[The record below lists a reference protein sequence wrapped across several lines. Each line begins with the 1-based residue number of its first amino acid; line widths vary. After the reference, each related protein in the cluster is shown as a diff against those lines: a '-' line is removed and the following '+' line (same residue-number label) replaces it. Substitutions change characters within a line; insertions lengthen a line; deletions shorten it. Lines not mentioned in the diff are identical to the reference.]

1 MRSWRKALAGWL
13 PALALI
19 PPLGAPLALWAADP
33 PLTATLG
40 RNDVRIWSAP
50 YRLPVGV
57 TIEGAELLLRL
68 ERLGYERVHE
78 RPREPGQYFWGSEV
92 LWIWRREHRWG
103 GKRLPAELLRLGLVA
118 GTGEVRSVFALGR
131 PQAEGPE
138 QERYRAP
145 RAGWL
150 EPELVAESLDPDRA
164 PRRLAPFETLPEH
177 VWRAVLAAEDAR
189 FFEHGGVDPRSL
201 ARAAL
206 SNVKAG
212 RVTQGGSTITQQL
225 IKVRDLT
232 PRRSLGRK
240 VSEAARA
247 FALEAE
253 HSKEEILEA
262 YLDSI
267 YFGHLEGTELY
278 GIGAAAQAFFSK
290 SPAELDLGEA
300 ALLAAMIQG
309 PNGLDPV
316 RHPDRALA
324 RQRWVLGRLE
334 ELEWAPAAEIALA
347 RGGLPRLHL
356 SPPRPLAGRHLILWV
371 GDEVESAAR
380 QRSRKG
386 RGVVVETTLDLRLQ
400 ELAEDAV
407 RDGLAA
413 LRGRRPALAGRPL
426 SAALVALD
434 AGSGEV
440 VAWIGGDP
448 AARDDF
454 DRARKAR
461 RQPGS
466 AVKPLVLLEAF
477 EDCGR
482 KPPLHPATRVADRP
496 LSLELPTGPW
506 RPVNSDGAF
515 RGAVTLREA
524 LVDSL
529 NVPFVRTAR
538 WCGFEATAR
547 RLRRTGYAL
556 PAEPPPAFVLGAVEV
571 SPLELAASYSAIA
584 AAGRAAE
591 PRPIARLERPSGRRL
606 QRYRSHSR
614 KVVSAEAAYLV
625 ADLMA
630 DAVAHGTAR
639 EAALAGTR
647 VGAKTGTSSNRR
659 DAWLAGMAADLVCV
673 VWVGLDDGTPL
684 DLGGGAAAAPIWRAF
699 MERAVPSRSP
709 VRAAE
714 PRRIVHRWVE
724 RDTGL
729 IVRERRDG
737 AYEELFRRGRL
748 PRSRRWYRPDEPEPV
763 IE

>member
-1 MRSWRKALAGWL
+1 MQSWRRALAGWL

-19 PPLGAPLALWAADP
+19 PPLSVPLGLWAADP
-33 PLTATLG
+33 PLTSTLG

-57 TIEGAELLLRL
+57 TIEGAELPLRL

-78 RPREPGQYFWGSEV
+78 RPHEPGQYFWGSEIF
-92 LWIWRREHRWG
+92 WIWRREHRWG
-103 GKRLPAELLRLGLVA
+103 GKRRPAELLRLGLVA
-118 GTGEVRSVFALGR
+118 DTGEVRSVFTLER

-138 QERYRAP
+138 EERYRSP
-145 RAGWL
+145 RAAWL

-164 PRRLAPFETLPEH
+164 PRRLAHFETLPER

-240 VSEAARA
+240 ASEAARA
-247 FALEAE
+247 LALEAE

-267 YFGHLEGTELY
+267 YFGHLGGMELY

-290 SPAELDLGEA
+290 PPAALDLGEA

-324 RQRWVLGRLE
+324 RQRWVLDRLE
-334 ELEWAPAAEIALA
+334 ELDWAPATEIARA
-347 RGGLPRLHL
+347 RGGLPRLRL
-356 SPPRPLAGRHLILWV
+356 SPPRPLAGRHLIQWV
-371 GDEVESAAR
+371 GDEVTRAAER
-380 QRSRKG
+380 RSRKG

-407 RDGLAA
+407 RDGLAK
-413 LRGRRPALAGRPL
+413 LRRERRALADRPL

-434 AGSGEV
+434 AATGEV
-440 VAWIGGDP
+440 VAWVGGDP

-454 DRARKAR
+454 DRARRAR

-477 EDCGR
+477 EECGR
-482 KPPLHPATRVADRP
+482 KAPLHPATRVADRP

-506 RPVNSDGAF
+506 RPVNSNGNF
-515 RGAVTLREA
+515 RGTVTLREA
-524 LVDSL
+524 LVSSL
-529 NVPFVRTAR
+529 NVPFVRAAR
-538 WCGFEATAR
+538 WCGFDATAR
-547 RLRRTGYAL
+547 RLRRAGYAL
-556 PAEPPPAFVLGAVEV
+556 PEEPPPAFVLGAVEA
-571 SPLELAASYSAIA
+571 SPLELATAYGAIA
-584 AAGRAAE
+584 AAGRAANA
-591 PRPIARLERPSGRRL
+591 RPITRLERPSGRRL
-606 QRYRSHSR
+606 QGYRPRAHR
-614 KVVSAEAAYLV
+614 VAGAEAAYLV

-630 DAVAHGTAR
+630 DAVGRGTAR
-639 EAALAGTR
+639 EAALAGTW
-647 VGAKTGTSSNRR
+647 VAAKTGTSSNRR

-673 VWVGLDDGTPL
+673 VWVGLDDATPL

-709 VRAAE
+709 VRPAE

-729 IVRERRDG
+729 IVREGRDG
-737 AYEELFRRGRL
+737 AYEEIFRRGAL
-748 PRSRRWYRPDEPEPV
+748 PRWRRWYRSDEPEPV